1 MRSEKIS
8 MKNLH
13 MTFAILSIAGFVIRG
28 YWMMR
33 SSPLSERLL
42 TRIAPHVIDTL
53 FLVTGIAMV
62 VNLQLAVLQNNWLLA
77 KFAGLI
83 VYIVLGAIALRRGRT
98 MKIRVTAFAG
108 ALLAFTYIAN
118 TAITKNPIPW

>member
-1 MRSEKIS
+1 

-13 MTFAILSIAGFVIRG
+13 ITFAMLSITGFVIRG

-33 SSPLSERLL
+33 ASQLNQHRL

-53 FLVTGIAMV
+53 FLATGIALV
-62 VNLQLAVLQNNWLLA
+62 VNLQLAVMQNSWLLA

-83 VYIVLGAIALRRGRT
+83 VYVVLGSIALRRGRT
-98 MKIRVTAFAG
+98 LQIRLTAFVG
-108 ALLAFTYIAN
+108 ALLAFTYIVN
-118 TAITKNPIPW
+118 TALTRSPFPW